1 MTDGSTRKAPTSNEG
16 IDLLARAFD
25 SFSDAS
31 DSMKRAYESLQRQV
45 KELDLELKL
54 KNAQLKEN
62 INELESVKNYIDNVL
77 QSVQNGVV
85 SIDLEGKITTF
96 NKAASEIMGRSA
108 SEAIGLRYWQLFGSD
123 LDLEASDGRIHETC
137 AQSGTELAL
146 SFNTSPL
153 TELDGKT
160 VGHVISFLDVTRL
173 KELESELRK
182 HARLAAMGEM
192 AANLAHEIRNPL
204 GSIKLFASVLERNL
218 EKDEDSKNLATHI
231 METVD
236 ALDASITN
244 MLIYARSPEADFTGV
259 PIDPV
264 LLEAIESATYAIV
277 QGNIELSTDFS
288 AGSIEVSGDR
298 RFLKQAFSNIIL
310 NGAQALSEGGG
321 LLSISTHVAR
331 PDRFPE
337 FGRTIVSSKE
347 PCEQYLA
354 VVIADSGKGLPDD
367 EILRIFE
374 PFFSTK
380 TMGTGLGLSIVKRVV
395 QRHDGCL
402 FVREPADGGLEFTV
416 ALPIS

>member
-1 MTDGSTRKAPTSNEG
+1 MTDGPTKKASTSNEG
-16 IDLLARAFD
+16 IDLLTRAFD

-45 KELDLELKL
+45 KELNLELKL
-54 KNAQLKEN
+54 KNAQLEEN
-62 INELESVKNYIDNVL
+62 LNELESVKNYLNNVL
-77 QSVQNGVV
+77 QSIQNGVV
-85 SIDLEGKITTF
+85 SVDLEGRITTF
-96 NKAASEIMGRSA
+96 NKAASEIVDLSPA
-108 SEAIGLRYWQLFGSD
+108 QALGLQYWQLFGPD
-123 LDLEASDGRIHETC
+123 FDLEDSDGKLHEVKIK
-137 AQSGTELAL
+137 SGTERAL
-146 SFNTSPL
+146 SFNTSPM

-160 VGHVISFLDVTRL
+160 VGHVISFSDFTRL
-173 KELESELRK
+173 KELESQLRK

-204 GSIKLFASVLERNL
+204 GSIKLFASILERSLAND
-218 EKDEDSKNLATHI
+218 KDSELLATHI

-244 MLIYARSPEADFTGV
+244 MLIYARSPEADFTRV

-264 LLEAIESATYAIV
+264 LEEAIESATYAINQSSV
-277 QGNIELSTDFS
+277 EVSTDFL
-288 AGSIEVSGDR
+288 AGDIEISGDR

-310 NGAQALSEGGG
+310 NGAQAMSEEGGR
-321 LLSISTHVAR
+321 LTISTHVAG
-331 PDRFPE
+331 PSRFSE
-337 FGRTIVSSKE
+337 YGRTIVSSKE
-347 PCEQYLA
+347 PCDQYLA
-354 VVIADSGKGLPDD
+354 VVIADSGKGLTED

-402 FVREPADGGLEFTV
+402 FVREPAEGGLEFTI
-416 ALPIS
+416 ALPLS

>member
-1 MTDGSTRKAPTSNEG
+1 MTDDPTKEAPASHEG
-16 IDLLARAFD
+16 IDLLTRAFD

-45 KELDLELKL
+45 KELNLELKL
-54 KNAQLKEN
+54 KNAQLEEN
-62 INELESVKNYIDNVL
+62 LNELESVKNYLDNVL
-77 QSVQNGVV
+77 QSIQNGVV
-85 SIDLEGKITTF
+85 SIDLEGRIITF
-96 NKAASEIMGRSA
+96 NKAASEIMDMPA
-108 SEAIGLRYWQLFGSD
+108 AEAMRLQYWQLFGPD
-123 LDLEASDGRIHETC
+123 FDVKDSDGKFHEIETK
-137 AQSGTELAL
+137 SGTKRAL
-146 SFNTSPL
+146 SFNTSSM

-160 VGHVISFLDVTRL
+160 VGHVISFSDVTRL
-173 KELESELRK
+173 KELENQLRR

-204 GSIKLFASVLERNL
+204 GSIKLFASILERTL
-218 EKDEDSKNLATHI
+218 EKEPESKKLATHI

-244 MLIYARSPEADFTGV
+244 MLIYARSPEADFTSV

-264 LLEAIESATYAIV
+264 LQEAIESAMYAVNQSNVEISTAFTA
-277 QGNIELSTDFS
+277 GNLEIACDQ
-288 AGSIEVSGDR
+288 

-310 NGAQALSEGGG
+310 NGAQAMSEEGGR
-321 LLSISTHVAR
+321 LSISTHTAG
-331 PDRFPE
+331 PGRFPE
-337 FGRTIVSSKE
+337 YGRAIVTSKE
-347 PCEQYLA
+347 PCDQYLA
-354 VVIADSGKGLPDD
+354 VVIADTGKGLMED

-402 FVREPADGGLEFTV
+402 FVREPAQGGLEFTI
-416 ALPIS
+416 ALPLS